1 MRSNKMRFSRILP
14 AMLLGG
20 VFVLS
25 GCDNSKDI
33 YNPDRIQ
40 EEAKEAFPVKNI
52 DPNQTWE
59 TSTVCN
65 ASVSVNEKSGEVFTI
80 KLYSGNPYNTN
91 GDARLLAK
99 ATVTD
104 GQTVNFKFDAPTALE
119 FVYVMKVNSKGY
131 SSAIPVAVENGAVKV
146 MFGGE
151 GADTRAV
158 AATRAGGNQFFTPEV
173 PKEEVFPAKAPD
185 NCGDISKY
193 GEQTNKIPYLLKD
206 NTYSKIN
213 PWSGGDIYI
222 QGNVTLK
229 SWSEPSGITNFYLL
243 PNATLTLEMKQ
254 FNHRHNSIFS
264 IGSGA
269 KLIANNTTLVG
280 EEGSKYFNKGT
291 IKAEMIKPINSY
303 VYNANT
309 IETKKVLLTNANSK
323 FCNATDGKLVI
334 SELEIQ
340 GNGHFLNETD
350 GVVEV
355 NGLTTL
361 NCTGGSW
368 ENAGHYTT
376 TNMHMS
382 AWNRNI
388 KNACWLTVTE
398 ELKLTDAGV
407 YNENYIECKNLYMNN
422 ATVNMAQKSFFVVKE
437 EAKFGYNKEQGFI
450 ASTSGEKA
458 VLKMKRAI
466 RTSGNDNMVYSGKL
480 VVACNDHFD
489 KQKDQWNS
497 YYELKNGAELSGADN
512 ANIVIPSSECN
523 PGYNSTP
530 DGGGDNDTPQAYA
543 YAFEDMMQ
551 EVGDYDFNDVVLY
564 VSTPIDG
571 KITVSLQAAGATKK
585 LSVGFNNNG
594 NIQNVFADVHEALKV
609 PAGTITNTGMASGTV
624 ATAEITVGKDFS
636 LTNNGDFYISDGK
649 REIHI
654 PNFTIDFKP
663 GNVPYALRV
672 ASATWKWAKER
683 IQITEAYPD
692 FAGWAQNATAEPTW
706 YNNPVS
712 DKVMD

>member
-1 MRSNKMRFSRILP
+1 MRSYKIKFSSILR
-14 AMLLGG
+14 AILFGG

-25 GCDNSKDI
+25 GCINSNDV

-40 EEAKEAFPVKNI
+40 KEAKEAFPVKDI
-52 DPNQTWE
+52 DPDQTWE
-59 TSTVCN
+59 TSAIRN
-65 ASVSVNEKSGEVFTI
+65 ASIAINEKTGEVFTI

-91 GDARLLAK
+91 GEARLLAK

-104 GQTVNFKFDAPTALE
+104 GQTAKFKFDAPAALDL
-119 FVYVMKVNSKGY
+119 VYVMKVSSRGY
-131 SSAIPVAVENGAVKV
+131 SSAVPAVIENGSVKV
-146 MFGGE
+146 TFGRE
-151 GADTRAV
+151 ETDTRAT
-158 AATRAGGNQFFTPEV
+158 AATRADGGLFFV
-173 PKEEVFPAKAPD
+173 PDIPGKEVFPTKAPD

-206 NTYSKIN
+206 KTYSRVN
-213 PWSGGDIYI
+213 AWSGGDIYI
-222 QGNVTLK
+222 QGNVVLK
-229 SWSEPSGITNFYLL
+229 SWSEPGGITNFYLL

-264 IGSGA
+264 IGNGA
-269 KLIANNTTLVG
+269 KLIANKTTLVG

-303 VYNANT
+303 VYNANI
-309 IETKKVLLTNANSK
+309 IETEKVLLTNANSK
-323 FCNATDGKLVI
+323 FCNATDGKLVT

-350 GVVEV
+350 GVAEV
-355 NGLTTL
+355 NGTTTL
-361 NCTGGSW
+361 NCTNGSW

-376 TNMHMS
+376 ENMLIS
-382 AWNRNI
+382 AWNKNV

-398 ELKLTDAGV
+398 ELRLTDAGV
-407 YNENYIECKNLYMNN
+407 YNENHIECQKLYMNN
-422 ATVNMAQKSFFVVKE
+422 ATVSMAQKSFFVVEE
-437 EAKFGYNKEQGFI
+437 EAKFGYNKGQGFV
-450 ASTSGEKA
+450 ASTTDEKA

-480 VVACNDHFD
+480 FVACNDHFN
-489 KQKDQWNS
+489 KQQDQWNP

-512 ANIVIPSSECN
+512 ADIVIPASKCT

-530 DGGGDNDTPQAYA
+530 DDGDNNDTPQAYV
-543 YAFEDMMQ
+543 YAFEDMMK
-551 EVGDYDFNDVVLY
+551 EIGDYDFNDVVLY
-564 VSTPIDG
+564 ITTPIDG
-571 KITVSLQAAGATKK
+571 KTTVSLQAAGATKK

-594 NIQNVFADVHEALKV
+594 NIQTVFADVHQALKV
-609 PAGTITNTGMASGTV
+609 PAGTITNTGTTSGTV
-624 ATAEITVGKDFS
+624 ATAEINVGKDFS
-636 LTNNGDFYISDGK
+636 LTSNGDFYISDGK

-663 GNVPYALRV
+663 GNVPYALRI
-672 ASATWKWAKER
+672 ANATWKWAKER

-692 FAGWAQNATAEPTW
+692 FAGWAQDATAEPTW
-706 YNNPVS
+706 YNNPIS
-712 DKVMD
+712 GKVMD